1 MDARAKAATRWFDYV
16 AFPLEWTANEL
27 FFLLPALGLLLVLYW
42 RQRPVVWPTPTPQA
56 AFDRRCI
63 TALAFGPFLVTTAV
77 ALGLGR
83 LPVAMWGYPLWS
95 FAPLAVIAWLGPF
108 TAPQRLNAFALA
120 FAAIFV
126 AWPLAYAGTELFEPM
141 LRDREKATQFPGEDM
156 ALRITREWREAFG
169 EPLAYVCGSEFVAN
183 TVAVY
188 SPDRPRVIVHCDPSL
203 SPWIDIADVHRRGA
217 VLAWDQRL
225 IAPTD
230 VERWRAALGEFQTRP
245 VLSLPRR
252 TLLANPRSLQP
263 VRVFNA
269 FLPPKPVTD
278 R

>member
-1 MDARAKAATRWFDYV
+1 MRGGWSNTISCRFHYVDARAKAATRWYQ
-16 AFPLEWTANEL
+16 LRCISRWSGRRTSCS
-27 FFLLPALGLLLVLYW
+27 FLLPALGLLALLYW
-42 RQRPVVWPTPTPQA
+42 RQRPAARPAPTPQA
-56 AFDRRCI
+56 AFDRRYI
-63 TALAFGPFLVTTAV
+63 TALALGPFLVTTAV

-156 ALRITREWREAFG
+156 ALRHHAGMARARSASRS
-169 EPLAYVCGSEFVAN
+169 PMSCGSEFVAN

-188 SPDRPRVIVHCDPSL
+188 SPDRPHVIVHGDPEASRPGST
-203 SPWIDIADVHRRGA
+203 SPTCTGA
-217 VLAWDQRL
+217 ARCSHGTNV
-225 IAPTD
+225 
-230 VERWRAALGEFQTRP
+230 
-245 VLSLPRR
+245 
-252 TLLANPRSLQP
+252 
-263 VRVFNA
+263 
-269 FLPPKPVTD
+269 
-278 R
+278 